1 MPSRV
6 LAGIFYWL
14 ILIFFFT
21 TAAKTLGLPGI
32 NELVGKLVARLPDI
46 LIAIVIIWA
55 GFVLG
60 AAVRERIVVLLK
72 NTEIQ
77 YYRAFGNAVRIT
89 IIILAIIV
97 SLRQIGVNVQ
107 LIENA
112 LIVCL
117 AAVALAVALSFGLG
131 AGSIVTNIIAINQLK
146 RIYVKG
152 QRVKI
157 DHIEGQIVE
166 FIKSAVIHDTDSGR
180 AMIPAKSFQ
189 ERASILLDEDEVQ

>member
-1 MPSRV
+1 
-6 LAGIFYWL
+6 
-14 ILIFFFT
+14 
-21 TAAKTLGLPGI
+21 
-32 NELVGKLVARLPDI
+32 
-46 LIAIVIIWA
+46 
-55 GFVLG
+55 
-60 AAVRERIVVLLK
+60 VLLK

-166 FIKSAVIHDTDSGR
+166 FIKSAVILDTDSGR